1 MNINISDAL
10 SPLSPQKYVALRKVM
25 IAAEYQR
32 MLLLFREEEQ
42 LIWRPWR
49 EKLTRFVNNSRRVF
63 QND

>member
-1 MNINISDAL
+1 MNVNISDAL

-32 MLLLFREEEQ
+32 MLLLFWEEEQ

-49 EKLTRFVNNSRRVF
+49 KVNQICEQLKESVSE
-63 QND
+63 